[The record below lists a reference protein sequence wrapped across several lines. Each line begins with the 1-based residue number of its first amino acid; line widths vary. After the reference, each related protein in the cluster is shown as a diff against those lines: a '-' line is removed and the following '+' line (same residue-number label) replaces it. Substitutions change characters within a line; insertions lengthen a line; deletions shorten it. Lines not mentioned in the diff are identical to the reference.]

1 MHPLFLAHLV
11 ADFLLQPNWL
21 VQWKEKHVFGV
32 IVHAAAHA
40 AVMVL
45 FLLPFRPEVFVMILI
60 IALLHGLI
68 DQAKI
73 TYQKKH
79 RSEVASLRLGLFEKT
94 LALDQFAHLLVLIV
108 AVFVMRSPIHSWWAS
123 EAGRGVAVLLFFFS
137 FAFALAHLFK
147 LKKFPLKNA
156 RARAARFLLISGIFA
171 AYLIP
176 GTLLGISFC
185 SLL

>member
-1 MHPLFLAHLV
+1 MNPFFLAHLV

-21 VQWKEKHVFGV
+21 VRWKEKYVFGV
-32 IVHAAAHA
+32 IVHAAIQALI
-40 AVMVL
+40 MII

-60 IALLHGLI
+60 IALLHGGI

-73 TYQKKH
+73 VATQKKH
-79 RSEVASLRLGLFEKT
+79 VSFQKA
-94 LALDQFAHLLVLIV
+94 LALDQLAHLLVLIA
-108 AVFVMRSPIHSWWAS
+108 AVFIMRPAIHPWWAS
-123 EAGRGVAVLLFFFS
+123 EAGIGVRMLLFFFS

-147 LKKFPLKNA
+147 LKKIPLKNA
-156 RARAARFLLISGIFA
+156 RARAVRFLLVSGIFV
-171 AYLIP
+171 AYFTA